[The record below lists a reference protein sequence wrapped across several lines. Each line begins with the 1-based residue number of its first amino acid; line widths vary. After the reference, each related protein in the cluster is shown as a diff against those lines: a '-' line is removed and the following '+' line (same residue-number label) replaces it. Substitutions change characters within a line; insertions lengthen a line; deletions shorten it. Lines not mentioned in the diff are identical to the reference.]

1 MENPL
6 STEERHGAMLTPGR
20 DRKVPVEALWEE
32 VRGGAESDSPDLG
45 KLRAAA
51 RGEIQAVFVFEH
63 SRLSWNPVELF
74 RILDELPEAGVDV
87 RFWGTLAG

>member
-20 DRKVPVEALWEE
+20 DRKVPVESLWEE
-32 VRGGAESDSPDLG
+32 VRGGAESDSPDLD
-45 KLRAAA
+45 KLRAAAA

-63 SRLSWNPVELF
+63 SRLSRNPVELF
-74 RILDELPEAGVDV
+74 RILDELREAGVDV
-87 RFWGTLAG
+87 RFLGT